1 MKGIDELVTIDDY
14 YQEIKEVEKQLKEIN
29 SNYRK
34 NDLMKYLFYL
44 KRKLKIISSLQIN
57 NIGVVFIENR
67 NC

>member
-14 YQEIKEVEKQLKEIN
+14 YQEIKEVEKQLKETN

-44 KRKLKIISSLQIN
+44 RKEVKDYIKFTN
-57 NIGVVFIENR
+57 K
-67 NC
+67 

>member
-14 YQEIKEVEKQLKEIN
+14 YQEIKEVEKQLNGTN

-44 KRKLKIISSLQIN
+44 KKEVKDYNYFMN
-57 NIGVVFIENR
+57 NK
-67 NC
+67 

>member
-14 YQEIKEVEKQLKEIN
+14 YKEINEVENQLKLTN

-44 KRKLKIISSLQIN
+44 KKEVKDYIKFSN
-57 NIGVVFIENR
+57 K
-67 NC
+67 

>member
-44 KRKLKIISSLQIN
+44 KKEVKDYIKFTN
-57 NIGVVFIENR
+57 K
-67 NC
+67 